1 MLFVDLVLSYVAS
14 YILLFF
20 FFSSRRRHTRCAL
33 VTGVQT
39 CALPICEI
47 AQRGEAADVGILLQH
62 DDAGAGTD
70 RTGAL
75 VRFDLRGDELQ
86 QRGLARAVAPDQRQP
101 IPLPDEN
108 VEIAEKP
115 VGALRQAEIFEG
127 KDGSRPGGAARR
139 SGGRGDRKST
149 RLNSS

>member
-1 MLFVDLVLSYVAS
+1 MFTVFFDSRCHRRARHVLTHSFPTRRSSDL
-14 YILLFF
+14 
-20 FFSSRRRHTRCAL
+20 
-33 VTGVQT
+33 
-39 CALPICEI
+39 
-47 AQRGEAADVGILLQH
+47 
-62 DDAGAGTD
+62 AGAGTD

-127 KDGSRPGGAARR
+127 KDGSRHR
-139 SGGRGDRKST
+139 SEEHTSELQSLMRISYAVFCLKKKTTKNNTSMKI
-149 RLNSS
+149 